1 MVRSFEIAPET
12 SLFAYS
18 TTWIQVLGYCM
29 PIFGIHIAFV
39 GTFHGSGSTWL
50 ALGLNMVGTLC
61 VQIPA
66 AYLLGFTFGLGPL
79 GIWLGFPIGFSVRAA
94 LESWAFSGSKWTR
107 TGVHV

>member
-1 MVRSFEIAPET
+1 MVRSFEIPAQT
-12 SLFAYS
+12 DLFAYS
-18 TTWIQVLGYCM
+18 TMWIQVLGYCM

-50 ALGLNMVGTLC
+50 ALNLNMASTLC

-66 AYLLGFTFGLGPL
+66 AYLLGFTLELGPL
-79 GIWLGFPIGFSVRAA
+79 GVWLSFPVGFAFRAA
-94 LESWAFSGSKWTR
+94 LESWAISGSRWTR